1 MTLPFALPPWLPW
14 WIPVLLLLA
23 GLLYLLAFLIM
34 PFSVIGL
41 KGRLDA
47 IEMRLDEIQG
57 EIRSLVLR
65 LPEPL
70 RRTAEAEDD
79 ELMMSY
85 IKPPQLDD
93 ERPSARPPIPPA
105 PAVSARRAPDSQP
118 LRARPKEEAP
128 QQTRIEP
135 RLGGPR

>member
-41 KGRLDA
+41 KGRLES
-47 IEMRLDEIQG
+47 IEMRLDEIQS
-57 EIRSLVLR
+57 EIRSLALR

-70 RRTAEAEDD
+70 RPTSDD
-79 ELMMSY
+79 ELTLSY
-85 IKPPQLDD
+85 IKPPQWDD
-93 ERPSARPPIPPA
+93 VRPSTRPPIPPA
-105 PAVSARRAPDSQP
+105 PAVSARRSPDQQP
-118 LRARPKEEAP
+118 LRTRPKEEAP

-135 RLGGPR
+135 RLGSPR